1 MVTFIV
7 VMSIAIL
14 YMGITTWGLKTKFT
28 IAEREGVRYH
38 HVNGTHKL
46 LEYATF
52 CFFIIMIILSK
63 GQNVLAWILVYLIF
77 LYAIRTFMEWK
88 YEREQQRFLL
98 SLNIFIA
105 CLLYL
110 ALASISILIY

>member
-7 VMSIAIL
+7 VLSVAIL

-46 LEYATF
+46 LEYGTF

-63 GQNVLAWILVYLIF
+63 GQNVMDWILVYLIF

-98 SLNIFIA
+98 SLNIFMA

-110 ALASISILIY
+110 TLASVSILIY

>member
-1 MVTFIV
+1 M
-7 VMSIAIL
+7 
-14 YMGITTWGLKTKFT
+14 
-28 IAEREGVRYH
+28 
-38 HVNGTHKL
+38 
-46 LEYATF
+46 
-52 CFFIIMIILSK
+52 
-63 GQNVLAWILVYLIF
+63 VYLIF

-110 ALASISILIY
+110 TLASVSTLIY